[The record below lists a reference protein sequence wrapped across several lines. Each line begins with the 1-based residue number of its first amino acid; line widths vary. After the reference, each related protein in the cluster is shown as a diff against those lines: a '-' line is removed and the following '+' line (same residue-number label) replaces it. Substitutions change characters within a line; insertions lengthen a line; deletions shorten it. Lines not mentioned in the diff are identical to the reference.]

1 MYRDPF
7 FIRIMKAL
15 LDLSNNSSLKEEP
28 WFTEKG
34 RKDLL
39 SACGRCQISVCL
51 EKRKQVAFVN
61 TC

>member
-1 MYRDPF
+1 
-7 FIRIMKAL
+7 MKAL

-39 SACGRCQISVCL
+39 SACGGYQISVCL